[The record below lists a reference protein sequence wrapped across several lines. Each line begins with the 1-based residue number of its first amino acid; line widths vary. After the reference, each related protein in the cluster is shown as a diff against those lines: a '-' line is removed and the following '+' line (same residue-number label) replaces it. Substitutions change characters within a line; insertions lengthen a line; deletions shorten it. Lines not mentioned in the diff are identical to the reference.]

1 MCSEFN
7 GEQPPFKTLH
17 KPRQDA
23 ADKALE
29 LGLPCFPCRADKTPL
44 TPNGFKDASA
54 DINAIRE
61 MFSPHPGCLIGVP
74 TGSISGIDILDV
86 DPRHNGH
93 VWYAA
98 SKEKL
103 PPTRIHRTRRGGLHR
118 LFKHMDGLR
127 NTTAKIAAGIDTR
140 CEGGYFIW
148 WPAVGLEFQDYPP
161 TGLPEWPLWL
171 LPAMM
176 SKPVP
181 PPPPYRRVIINDRD
195 LSSRLLV
202 AKVSGLAQT
211 LASSPEGSRNNLCNW
226 AGFAM
231 RQLVASGQADGERV
245 AYTLARAATSAGL
258 SFSEAARAVR
268 SGMGGRR
275 G

>member
-1 MCSEFN
+1 M
-7 GEQPPFKTLH
+7 L
-17 KPRQDA
+17 DV
-23 ADKALE
+23 ADQAIE
-29 LGLPCFPCRADKTPL
+29 LGLPCFPCRVDKSPL

-54 DINAIRE
+54 DIDAIRE

-74 TGSISGIDILDV
+74 TGSPSGIDILDV

-93 VWYAA
+93 VWYEAH
-98 SKEKL
+98 KGKL

-118 LFKHMDGLR
+118 LFRHMDGLR
-127 NTTAKIAAGIDTR
+127 NTAAKISAGIDTR

-148 WPAVGLEFQDYPP
+148 WPATGLEFQDYPP
-161 TGLPEWPLWL
+161 AGLPEWPPWL
-171 LPAMM
+171 LPSMM

-181 PPPPYRRVIINDRD
+181 PPPPYGAIKDA
-195 LSSRLLV
+195 SSRFVV
-202 AKVSGLAQT
+202 AKVEGLAQT
-211 LASSPEGSRNNLCNW
+211 LAKSPEGSRNSLCNW

-231 RQLVASGQADGERV
+231 RQLVASGQVDGERV
-245 AYTLARAATSAGL
+245 AYTLARAATGAGL
-258 SFSEAARAVR
+258 SFSEAERAIR